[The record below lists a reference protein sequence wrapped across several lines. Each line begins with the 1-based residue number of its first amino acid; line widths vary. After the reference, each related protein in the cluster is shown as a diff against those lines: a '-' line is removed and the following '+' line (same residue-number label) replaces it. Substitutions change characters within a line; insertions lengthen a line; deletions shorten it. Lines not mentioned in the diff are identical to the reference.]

1 MNFLETILLIEE
13 RGEKVISEKLSSI
26 QTNGHY
32 YTRSSNGDWTER
44 ELTETEKLAKPPTPP
59 QTIAIKEKKKDAYST
74 RNF

>member
-26 QTNGHY
+26 QTNGHC

-44 ELTETEKLAKPPTPP
+44 PLTETEKLAKPPTPP
-59 QTIAIKEKKKDAYST
+59 QSFVMKEKKK
-74 RNF
+74 